1 MRYTFAVILMVVGVV
16 VGGLGILQKTLWAP
30 EDTITATAQIDADK
44 PAVIVDPGMLNLYE
58 TPTTLTA
65 KGSGDL
71 TIAQAPIEN
80 VEAWAGQ
87 SAYDRVT
94 GLAEGGKLTTKATDG
109 EGKVP
114 NPAGAD
120 LWQSEVTGTDSVE
133 LEWNDEANR
142 TGFLVAGDG
151 EAGAVKSVTL
161 TWPNHAETPW
171 ALPLM
176 IIGGVLFVVGVV
188 LLFLG
193 ANNSKKEANRRKA
206 RQERRRKL
214 AEYGTAFAV
223 VPVLALSACGPEE
236 LPKPEPSE
244 APSSAAAGVT
254 DDQAKRILDSVAAD
268 VKAADKKTDE
278 KALAER
284 AAGPALKQREDLY
297 KVKDDVEDQKMA
309 PEVAS
314 EEVVANYTSATDAWP
329 RVTSLITSAGG
340 NSQLLVLTQE
350 DPRSNYK
357 LWSQTQLTA
366 GTKLPELPDSRQ
378 GAKMLEP
385 GSKDLVTTPEKAVAD
400 YAKALGSGA
409 DSKEAKK
416 FESDDFSKSI
426 WNNQKDQ
433 KASAEEGKAEVD
445 YKYTPGKELVA
456 QGTAGDAAIVTGV
469 IDAESTISPESKEGR
484 TGTLSLSSPQK
495 ELVGSATTKEPVTTK
510 TTQVLTFLVP
520 KDGKVKLIGGL
531 ETLAGAE
538 AG

>member
-44 PAVIVDPGMLNLYE
+44 PAVVVDPGMLNLYE
-58 TPTTLTA
+58 TPATLTV

-87 SAYDRVT
+87 SGYDRIT

-109 EGKVP
+109 EGSVP
-114 NPAGAD
+114 DPKGAD
-120 LWQSEVTGTDSVE
+120 LWQSEVNGTDSVE
-133 LEWNDEANR
+133 LEWNDDANR
-142 TGFLVAGDG
+142 TGFLIAGDG
-151 EAGAVKSVTL
+151 DAGQVKTVTL
-161 TWPNHAETPW
+161 TWPNHADTPW

-176 IIGGVLFVVGVV
+176 IIGGVIFLGGLV
-188 LLFLG
+188 LLFFG
-193 ANNSKKEANRRKA
+193 ANNAKKEANRRMA

-214 AEYGTAFAV
+214 AEYGTAFAI

-244 APSSAAAGVT
+244 APSSAPAGVT
-254 DDQAKRILDSVAAD
+254 DDQAKRILDSVAED
-268 VKAADKKTDE
+268 VTAADKKTDA
-278 KALAER
+278 KALGER
-284 AAGPALKQREDLY
+284 AAGPALQQREDLY
-297 KVKDDVEDQKMA
+297 KVKDKVKDQKMP

-314 EEVVANYTSATDAWP
+314 DEIVANYTSATDSWP

-340 NSQLLVLTQE
+340 SSQLLVLTQE
-350 DPRSNYK
+350 DPRSDYK
-357 LWSQTQLTA
+357 LWSQTQLTS

-378 GAKMLEP
+378 GAQMLEP
-385 GSKDLVTTPEKAVAD
+385 GAKDFVDTPEAVVSN
-400 YAKALGSGA
+400 YAKALGNGA

-416 FESDDFSKSI
+416 FDADDFSKSI
-426 WNNQKDQ
+426 WKNQKELKD
-433 KASAEEGKAEVD
+433 SAAAGKAEVKYD
-445 YKYTPGKELVA
+445 YKPGKELVA
-456 QGTAGDAAIVTGV
+456 QGTAGDAAIVTGLV
-469 IDAESTISPESKEGR
+469 QAESTISPESTGGR
-484 TGTLSLSSPQK
+484 TGTLTLSSPQK
-495 ELVGSATTKEPVTTK
+495 DLIGSDSTKEPVTTK